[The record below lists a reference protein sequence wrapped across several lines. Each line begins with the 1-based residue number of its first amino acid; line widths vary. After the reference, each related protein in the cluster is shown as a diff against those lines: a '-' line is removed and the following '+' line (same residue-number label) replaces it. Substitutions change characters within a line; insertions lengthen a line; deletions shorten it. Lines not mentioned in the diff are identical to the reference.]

1 MRYDEL
7 IPVLIHAIQELDEQ
21 FSNCSSAQEIHFGES
36 VGRRLR
42 NGGVNLDIEKDS
54 DSLADKIKELRS
66 IDVKLADTFVAHMAK
81 RDILSSRK
89 IELKMKYEN
98 LQRLNSKLE
107 ERLAVLEAYFLSQK
121 DINY

>member
-1 MRYDEL
+1 M
-7 IPVLIHAIQELDEQ
+7 
-21 FSNCSSAQEIHFGES
+21 
-36 VGRRLR
+36 
-42 NGGVNLDIEKDS
+42 DIEKDS